1 MVTCSNL
8 VLLEPLL
15 YEESWIYMY
24 MPACSDTYIYIIL
37 VLKSNFSFY
46 CFEYVAMF
54 LVSELLDFVNLMS
67 YDYNG
72 PWGNFTITAYNSLLP
87 ALVRLQH

>member
-1 MVTCSNL
+1 MVTRSNL

-15 YEESWIYMY
+15 YEEFWIYMY
-24 MPACSDTYIYIIL
+24 MPACSDTYIYIFL
-37 VLKSNFSFY
+37 VLKSNF
-46 CFEYVAMF
+46 F
-54 LVSELLDFVNLMS
+54 LLFRICCHVSRFRTLDFVNLMS

-72 PWGNFTITAYNSLLP
+72 PWGNFTITAYNSPLP